1 MFFSS
6 TKQHQPS
13 AHPVST
19 SLPFKEEKQS
29 SQVHA
34 IAFACNAHLVFYTD
48 KEVKEWVSVL
58 LQRFRPG
65 MALSPTA
72 KVEPIVGYP
81 LHKPGVRAN
90 LYDLLHFMI
99 SKAGI
104 APEPY
109 EFQFIEIGQDDP
121 PMQVWCVAAVQPTMQ

>member
-1 MFFSS
+1 MFFLPGRHHRE
-6 TKQHQPS
+6 T
-13 AHPVST
+13 VST
-19 SLPFKEEKQS
+19 MPVFSQFRHCRQS

-90 LYDLLHFMI
+90 LYDLLHFMLF
-99 SKAGI
+99 KAGI

-121 PMQVWCVAAVQPTMQ
+121 PMQVWCVAAVQPAIG